1 MWSSKNIWHTW
12 TTGGWKVKVLN
23 QQNEILLT
31 KTFTYK
37 KKGE

>member
-1 MWSSKNIWHTW
+1 MSKNIWHTW
-12 TTGGWKVKVLN
+12 TGEWRAEVLN

-31 KTFTYK
+31 KTFIYK